1 VGLLDFVVFV
11 LDFGDLFDGEEGEP
25 LVFEFVRTCPFAF
38 ACPFAVAC
46 RRVFV
51 FKFSAKAVSVFVIG
65 GSSAD
70 SSSKNPGTHTH
81 SGSHASDTLDGRG
94 GVRGPYMRPRVEA
107 AVSAQERLR
116 R

>member
-1 VGLLDFVVFV
+1 LV
-11 LDFGDLFDGEEGEP
+11 LDFGEEGEPP

-38 ACPFAVAC
+38 ACPFTVAC
-46 RRVFV
+46 RRVFVFV
-51 FKFSAKAVSVFVIG
+51 FKFSAKAVSVFVIAED
-65 GSSAD
+65 SSD

-107 AVSAQERLR
+107 AVSAQERLGR
-116 R
+116 